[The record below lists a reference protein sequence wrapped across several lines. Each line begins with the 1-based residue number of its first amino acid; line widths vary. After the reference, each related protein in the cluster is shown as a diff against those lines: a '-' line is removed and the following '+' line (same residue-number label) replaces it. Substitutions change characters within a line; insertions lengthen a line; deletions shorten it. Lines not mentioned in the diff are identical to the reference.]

1 MPGHTR
7 SIYSRR
13 QRLGPTRFDNPLAD
27 FLDRLP
33 DYFNDYQRNQLA
45 LERQQLAD
53 KRYEDSQ
60 ERQVMIDDFNMARST
75 GDPNVMASVFRKYG
89 KTSEANKLEKSS
101 KVFSDFSGDYS
112 DIVNMST
119 DEMYANLDKIK
130 EVRDKAFSISS
141 QYVSDNSGRGSYIR
155 NASRDLKS
163 MVDNIESTA
172 GTLKPISAYSPV
184 DKSMFD
190 SMGKTKDKATE
201 RLADLET
208 QYVQTLSRYDK
219 DSKQAKQLEGPISLE
234 KDKILRLEQSML
246 NIQSKYTY
254 PELAD
259 KQISYS
265 DKTDFAVDN
274 DELILNNPDLSEK
287 LQTWLEDPDN
297 QDNFNIFKNA
307 VEEQRSSQPKQDI
320 EKEVPQPKDS
330 REYFTSGLYGEDRNV
345 PTGDKIIQRLFEGL
359 GDVAS
364 GLPLPIPGTP
374 VFGQDA
380 VQDESPAS
388 SLKVAQPISTS
399 NDQQVLDILQSFN
412 N

>member
-53 KRYEDSQ
+53 KRYEDAQ

-75 GDPNVMASVFRKYG
+75 GDPNVMAGVFRKYG

-130 EVRDKAFSISS
+130 EVRDRALSISS

-190 SMGKTKDKATE
+190 SMGKTKDKAIE
-201 RLADLET
+201 RLAELET
-208 QYVQTLSRYDK
+208 QYVQTLSRYGK
-219 DSKQAKQLEGPISLE
+219 NNEQAKQLEGPISLE
-234 KDKILRLEQSML
+234 KDKISRLEQEML

-254 PELAD
+254 PQLAD
-259 KQISYS
+259 KQITYS
-265 DKTDFAVDN
+265 DKTDFAVEN
-274 DELILNNPDLSEK
+274 DMLILGNPDLSEK
-287 LQTWLEDPDN
+287 LQNWLDEPENEDN
-297 QDNFNIFKNA
+297 YNIFVNA
-307 VEEQRSSQPKQDI
+307 VEEQKNIQSKKEDDQLKQ
-320 EKEVPQPKDS
+320 ETKKEVDQSDNA
-330 REYFTSGLYGEDRNV
+330 L
-345 PTGDKIIQRLFEGL
+345 
-359 GDVAS
+359 
-364 GLPLPIPGTP
+364 
-374 VFGQDA
+374 
-380 VQDESPAS
+380 AS
-388 SLKVAQPISTS
+388 SLKVVQPSLTKGFRGALTSFQNTLDTPERLNVISDQNLTS
-399 NDQQVLDILQSFN
+399 NGQQVLDILQSLN
-412 N
+412 K